1 MKTVEEIYR
10 EMMDRFS
17 QETGMEPNGTGEMA
31 VRMYAL
37 AAPGL
42 WAL

>member
-10 EMMDRFS
+10 EMMACFA
-17 QETGMEPNGTGEMA
+17 QETGMEPDGTGELA

-37 AAPGL
+37 AAQV
-42 WAL
+42 